1 MISDE
6 LKIIIDLCGVA
17 FVGAASGISLLL
29 NAVTDEWFACIV
41 FVLLWCFVLVMIIR
55 RCIGAGI
62 RITPARNWDVPVLIY
77 WTVMYGFSIAALV
90 HLGIASAV
98 PVYFIFGIV
107 MCAGTLFLAIRE

>member
-29 NAVTDEWFACIV
+29 NAVTDEWFACIA

-55 RCIGAGI
+55 RCISAGI
-62 RITPARNWDVPVLIY
+62 RIVPSRRWDVPVLIY
-77 WTVMYGFSIAALV
+77 WVVMYGFSIAALV

-98 PVYFIFGIV
+98 QVYFLFGIV
-107 MCAGTLFLAIRE
+107 MCAGTLFLAVRE